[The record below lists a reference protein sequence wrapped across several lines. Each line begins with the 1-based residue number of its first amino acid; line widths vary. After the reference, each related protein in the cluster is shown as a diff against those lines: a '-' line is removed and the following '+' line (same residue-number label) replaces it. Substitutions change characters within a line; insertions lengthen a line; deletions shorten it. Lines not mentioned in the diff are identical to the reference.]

1 MRVSREDEETYHEI
15 VFPKQSERNGYELQV
30 LDSVFSVI
38 DDAEGKYE
46 LLEGENLEFEI
57 TASEGYTL
65 EDIVVKD
72 NGKVLAHEEIQSR
85 YKYKIENVAE
95 KHTILRWKA

>member
-1 MRVSREDEETYHEI
+1 MKTKFLFIACVILIIASVFLIAGCREDEETYHEI

-46 LLEGENLEFEI
+46 LLEGENLN
-57 TASEGYTL
+57 S
-65 EDIVVKD
+65 K
-72 NGKVLAHEEIQSR
+72 
-85 YKYKIENVAE
+85 
-95 KHTILRWKA
+95 